1 VVAFRERLCRHL
13 AHEETDAMALVQQ
26 YLSTED
32 WKATEK
38 AANKQATGEYVRF
51 TLPWGRH
58 QLPPDGVEWAR
69 RTTPTGTYLLVRV
82 MEPLLRPAFRKLENA
97 AFGGVSRE
105 T

>member
-1 VVAFRERLCRHL
+1 
-13 AHEETDAMALVQQ
+13 VQQ
-26 YLSTED
+26 YLTTED

-38 AANKQATGEYVRF
+38 AANKHATGEYVRF

-58 QLPPDGVEWAR
+58 QLPPEGVEWAR

-97 AFGGVSRE
+97 AFGVGSRE